1 MIFNWTPEAVEQL
14 LAMRAAGKSASEIG
28 EVFGVTRSTILGK
41 VDRELKRRGLR
52 VDRRVKSDTVPKRK
66 YTRSEAML
74 TLPERALSVSAYV
87 APKPVAPD
95 LGQLA
100 SIVDVTGCKWPVRDD
115 PEFVGGKAF
124 CNHTAADG
132 SSYCPYHKA
141 KATYIPKVKPAS
153 SLGSIG
159 LRFEKRA
166 A

>member
-1 MIFNWTPEAVEQL
+1 MKWTPEAIDEL
-14 LAMRAAGKSASEIG
+14 LRQYRAGTSAA
-28 EVFGVTRSTILGK
+28 VTAKQFGTTRNAVLGK
-41 VDRELKRRGLR
+41 IHRELIKRGER
-52 VDRRVKSDTVPKRK
+52 VETQTKSDTVPKRK
-66 YTRSEAML
+66 YTRSQSML
-74 TLPERALSVSAYV
+74 TLPSRALSVSAYV

-132 SSYCPYHKA
+132 SSYCPYHKGR
-141 KATYIPKVKPAS
+141 ATLTVKVKPVT
-153 SLGSIG
+153 SLGPIG